1 MKTKNTKE
9 QEYGEQT
16 KKKIEMEENKK
27 PFPLTFRSRNFE
39 TWYRFHEDGSY
50 EVVQK
55 NKSCASF
62 SFGKFQEYPTEKR
75 ADYMR
80 AVAERHISVTGDEF
94 QTQIAGIFNQGY
106 EQFTHALTN
115 EWKDDNVDGIDS
127 ELVNPGERKSITFT
141 DEVLYS
147 DLENITGHV
156 AQESEVDR
164 ITREMENEKRENLY

>member
-1 MKTKNTKE
+1 
-9 QEYGEQT
+9 
-16 KKKIEMEENKK
+16 
-27 PFPLTFRSRNFE
+27 
-39 TWYRFHEDGSY
+39 
-50 EVVQK
+50 
-55 NKSCASF
+55 
-62 SFGKFQEYPTEKR
+62 
-75 ADYMR
+75 MR